1 MIITEKEQKMKNY
14 AVICE
19 YNPFHKGHEYLISS
33 VKKEGDTVTAI
44 MSGDFTERGECAVI
58 SKYERAR
65 AAVMGGADLV
75 LELPFPYSVS
85 GSEKFAFGGIDIIS
99 RLGFIDEI
107 VFGSECADKEKIR
120 TAAENILSENFSAS
134 LSLSVKENAGKPYG
148 AVYFDTYRKLY
159 GEDFAFDGSNDI
171 LAVAYVSE
179 LIKRKSEIGFSCVRR
194 EGESFNGA
202 GNGISSASTIR
213 RALADGDE
221 KLPFMLPDYSYKILA
236 EQKDRGNIS
245 DAERLFPVFSAFLTS
260 KTAEELSSF
269 AENDMTLSQ
278 RLINAARSAHSMEE
292 LYSLTA
298 TKKYS
303 MSRIRRAL
311 VFSFFGVMP
320 YMLSQRRAYT
330 LLLAANKKGRE
341 LLASARKKSSIPII
355 TKPADYIK
363 ENDEVKRAFSLSRRV
378 SALWGLSLENTES
391 TSDIMKKSP
400 YIF

>member
-1 MIITEKEQKMKNY
+1 MIVTEKQQKMKNY

-107 VFGSECADKEKIR
+107 AFGSECADKEKIR
-120 TAAENILSENFSAS
+120 NAAENILSENFSAS
-134 LSLSVKENAGKPYG
+134 LSLSIKENAGKPYG

-194 EGESFNGA
+194 EGESFNGV
-202 GNGISSASTIR
+202 GNGLSSASTIR

-236 EQKDRGNIS
+236 EQKDRGAVS
-245 DAERLFPVFSAFLTS
+245 DAERLFAVFSAFLTS
-260 KTAEELSSF
+260 KTAEELSAF

-278 RLINAARSAHSMEE
+278 RLINAARNAHSMEE
-292 LYSLTA
+292 LYS
-298 TKKYS
+298 
-303 MSRIRRAL
+303 L

-320 YMLSQRRAYT
+320 YMLSQRPAYT

>member
-1 MIITEKEQKMKNY
+1 MIVTEKQQKMKNY

-65 AAVMGGADLV
+65 AAVTGGADLV

-107 VFGSECADKEKIR
+107 AFGSECADKEKIR
-120 TAAENILSENFSAS
+120 TAAENILSAVFLNS
-134 LSLSVKENAGKPYG
+134 LSDAVKENAGKPYG
-148 AVYFDTYRKLY
+148 AIYFDTYRKIY
-159 GEDFAFDGSNDI
+159 GEDFAFNGSNDI

-179 LIKRKSEIGFSCVRR
+179 LIKRKSDIDFSCVRR

-202 GNGISSASTIR
+202 GNGMSSASTIR

-236 EQKDRGNIS
+236 EQKDRGAVS
-245 DAERLFPVFSAFLTS
+245 DAERLFAVFSTFLTS
-260 KTAEELSSF
+260 KTAEELSVF

-278 RLINAARSAHSMEE
+278 RFINAARSAHSMDE

-303 MSRIRRAL
+303 MSRIRRAI

-320 YMLSQRRAYT
+320 YMLSQRPAYT

-363 ENDEVKRAFSLSRRV
+363 ENDEVKRAFYLSRRV